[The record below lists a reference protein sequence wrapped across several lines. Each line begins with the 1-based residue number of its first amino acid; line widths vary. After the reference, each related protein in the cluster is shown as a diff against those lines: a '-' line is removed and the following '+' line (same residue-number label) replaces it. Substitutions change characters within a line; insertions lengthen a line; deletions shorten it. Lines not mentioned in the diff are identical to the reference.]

1 MIQKPC
7 QSLIFKKQ
15 EGRKTKGDILPINEE
30 FLKELVT
37 TPRATGY
44 EFVAQK
50 LIKDYL
56 ENDVDKVKSDKVGN
70 VYAII
75 NPESPVKIMLAGH
88 VDQIGFQISHIDDD
102 GYLWIRPLGGF
113 DTTTLPGKRVIVC
126 GKNGNILGVIGK
138 KAIHLMKAED
148 RKKAPEMEKL
158 FIDIGCK
165 DKEEALKKVDVADSA
180 VFDYGYD
187 RLGENNLAVASGFD
201 DSIGSFIVA
210 EIMKE
215 LAKDKSFFAGVY
227 GVSTVQ
233 EEIGMRGAHVAAK
246 AILPDIGIAFDVGHT
261 ADAPEMD
268 KKIVG
273 DTKLGGGPI
282 ISIGPNLNPVVVKK
296 LMTIAEENDIPY
308 QKHAANRGTGTDAN
322 AIQLTGAATG
332 LVGIPNRYMH
342 TASEIISLDDI
353 ENIVKLVVIFIKSIK
368 DGDSFLPV

>member
-1 MIQKPC
+1 M
-7 QSLIFKKQ
+7 
-15 EGRKTKGDILPINEE
+15 PINEE
-30 FLKELVT
+30 FLKKLVT

-44 EFVAQK
+44 EFLAQK
-50 LIKDYL
+50 LFKSYL
-56 ENDVDKVKSDKVGN
+56 ENDVDRVDIDKVGN
-70 VYAII
+70 VSAVI
-75 NPESPVKIMLAGH
+75 NPESSFKIMLAGH
-88 VDQIGFQISHIDDD
+88 IDQIGFQISHIDDD
-102 GYLWIRPLGGF
+102 GYLWIKPLGGF

-126 GKNGNILGVIGK
+126 GKKGNILGVIGK

-165 DKEEALKKVDVADSA
+165 NKEEALEYVDIADFA
-180 VFDYGYD
+180 VFDYGYN
-187 RLGENNLAVASGFD
+187 RLGENKYAVASGFD
-201 DSIGSFIVA
+201 DSIGAFIVA

-215 LAKDKSFFAGVY
+215 LAKDKNFFAGVY

-246 AILPDIGIAFDVGHT
+246 TILPDVGIAFDVGHT

-268 KKIVG
+268 KKVVG

-296 LMTIAEENDIPY
+296 FISIAEENDIPY

-332 LVGIPNRYMH
+332 LIEIPNRYMH
-342 TASEIISLDDI
+342 TASEVISLDDI
-353 ENIVKLVVIFIKSIK
+353 ENIVKLTVIFIKSIK
-368 DGDSFLPV
+368 EGDSFLPV